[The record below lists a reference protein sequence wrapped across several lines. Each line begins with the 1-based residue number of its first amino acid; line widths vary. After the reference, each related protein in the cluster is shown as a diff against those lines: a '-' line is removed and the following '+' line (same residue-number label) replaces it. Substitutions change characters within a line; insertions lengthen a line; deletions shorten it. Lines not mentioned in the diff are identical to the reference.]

1 MVQLCI
7 NIFILANLNQK
18 RPCRIEAGSG
28 HAASGRP
35 AAYLQRLRESA
46 ASTRCDPHHHKTS
59 QDIIRHHKTS
69 QSITYSAGKYT
80 QRHICDNGNV
90 LRSFFRIWKFV
101 GTVVSNDL
109 VGAGTGGDVLHAS
122 NSNKSGN
129 MAGRE
134 IRAGA
139 PMESMHDFMHDRSIG
154 GTIGQV
160 VFQQIAIIAL

>member
-1 MVQLCI
+1 M
-7 NIFILANLNQK
+7 
-18 RPCRIEAGSG
+18 
-28 HAASGRP
+28 
-35 AAYLQRLRESA
+35 
-46 ASTRCDPHHHKTS
+46 
-59 QDIIRHHKTS
+59 
-69 QSITYSAGKYT
+69 
-80 QRHICDNGNV
+80 
-90 LRSFFRIWKFV
+90 
-101 GTVVSNDL
+101 VSNNL